1 MRRVLI
7 WAFVLGTTFVLGCT
21 GRPGTSGS
29 DRSQLGRP
37 SPSPPAI
44 QRRIA
49 VLDFRNTSQH
59 KELSWLSQAVAET
72 LVTKLAGVASIHVV
86 ECGQNVVATDVPE
99 FRIAISAVWVR
110 IRRCPTWT
118 PSKFPIV
125 TTG

>member
-29 DRSQLGRP
+29 ARSRLGRP
-37 SPSPPAI
+37 SPSPAAI

-59 KELSWLSQAVAET
+59 KELSWLSQAVAGT
-72 LVTKLAGVASIHVV
+72 LVTKLARIASIHVIERGQLDKV
-86 ECGQNVVATDVPE
+86 TSLRRLLQAHPFSPIATPGATQIPSECP
-99 FRIAISAVWVR
+99 
-110 IRRCPTWT
+110 
-118 PSKFPIV
+118 
-125 TTG
+125 

>member
-49 VLDFRNTSQH
+49 VLDFRNTSQNR
-59 KELSWLSQAVAET
+59 ELSWLSQAVAET
-72 LVTKLAGVASIHVV
+72 LVTKLAGVASIHVI
-86 ECGQNVVATDVPE
+86 ERGQLDKVIKEQRLGLTDL
-99 FRIAISAVWVR
+99 FD
-110 IRRCPTWT
+110 
-118 PSKFPIV
+118 PSKAAKV
-125 TTG
+125 GG